1 MKESQYIIFIAM
13 DILRNIIAIRKEKGV
28 SQEYI
33 SSCLGKDAN
42 VFNKIENGKREL
54 KASELTK
61 IADALEV
68 HVTYLFTYPTI
79 WEPSSS
85 SSSSS
90 SSNKNNLNDI
100 EITLQFKLPLNKRDE
115 VLKILGTNADLFNNK

>member
-1 MKESQYIIFIAM
+1 M
-13 DILRNIIAIRKEKGV
+13 DILNNIIAIRKEIGV

-61 IADALEV
+61 IAHALDV
-68 HVTYLFTYPTI
+68 HITYLFTYPEF
-79 WEPSSS
+79 WEPCSIT
-85 SSSSS
+85 
-90 SSNKNNLNDI
+90 SSNNKKNDI

-115 VLKILGTNADLFNNK
+115 VLKILGTNADFFNQ